1 MKKLITILILAL
13 LSYGC
18 KAQQTVPMNTDYSD
32 YLKDNNYIKDT
43 EGDLN
48 KFVGTWKWT
57 DPNNPNTYMELQFF
71 KVLHWN
77 SNNINNYYEDSIF
90 GNYKYVQNG
99 VIITNTLGQNN
110 TDDLYNN
117 SVFPKISTNDK
128 SPSFKD
134 LKIFMSDVVKHKT
147 CKADFEI
154 LDLDIYPLQANWH
167 MYVDEQI
174 IYKAPGDPAVIPGF
188 TLPNDV
194 VLTKITPVVPHH

>member
-1 MKKLITILILAL
+1 MKKILILVL
-13 LSYGC
+13 TVVSYSC
-18 KAQQTVPMNTDYSD
+18 KAQLTVPMNTDYKLL
-32 YLKDNNYIKDT
+32 LKNNNYIKDT

-48 KFVGTWKWT
+48 KFVGTWKWI
-57 DPNNPNTYMELQFF
+57 DPNNPNTYMELEFF

-77 SNNINNYYEDSIF
+77 ANNINEYYEDSIF

-99 VIITNTLGQNN
+99 VVITNTLGQNS
-110 TDDLYNN
+110 TDDLYNYN
-117 SVFPKISTNDK
+117 LFPKISSYCRK
-128 SPSFKD
+128 PLFKD
-134 LKIFMSDVVKHKT
+134 LAISMSDVEKHKT
-147 CKADFEI
+147 CQAMFEI
-154 LDLDIYPLQANWH
+154 LDLEVQPLQANWR